1 MLINMS
7 DLNFLAIL
15 AGGILYMIYGGIYYS
30 ILLKDKGNF
39 TQNESKG
46 PLKYVFSV
54 IVAFISSFLT
64 AILIQSTGAENWL
77 TGAGIGFI
85 VGVLISIVYVKNSL
99 FGLLSRRALLIA
111 IGDHLV
117 IFILLGILHGSLN

>member
-64 AILIQSTGAENWL
+64 AILIQSIGAENWL

-85 VGVLISIVYVKNSL
+85 IAVLISIVYVKNSL
-99 FGLLSRRALLIA
+99 FGLMSRKALLIA

-117 IFILLGILHGSLN
+117 IFTLLGVLHGLLN